1 MIIELNDVSERE
13 MSNFLL
19 RYVEDAKD
27 VKGLDVK
34 KAVYLINETLSN
46 VGVDLRL
53 AYDEENDYA
62 FTH

>member
-1 MIIELNDVSERE
+1 MIIELNDVSDKE
-13 MSNFLL
+13 MNNFLL

-27 VKGLDVK
+27 VKGLDVN

-46 VGVDLRL
+46 VGVDLRV

-62 FTH
+62 FIH